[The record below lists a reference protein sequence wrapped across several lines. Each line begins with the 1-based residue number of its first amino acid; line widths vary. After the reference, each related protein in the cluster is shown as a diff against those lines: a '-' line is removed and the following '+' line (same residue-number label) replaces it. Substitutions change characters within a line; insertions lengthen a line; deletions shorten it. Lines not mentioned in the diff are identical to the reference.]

1 MAAMRTLVGRARAG
15 SLRGSD
21 VTTGTITVTNLGDQG
36 AMGVWGVIVPP
47 QVAIVGFGR
56 ITERPW
62 AIDGMLAVRRV
73 VTATL
78 SADHRAS
85 HGHQGARFLRAIA
98 HALENPEG
106 LA

>member
-1 MAAMRTLVGRARAG
+1 
-15 SLRGSD
+15 
-21 VTTGTITVTNLGDQG
+21 
-36 AMGVWGVIVPP
+36 VPP

-62 AIDGMLAVRRV
+62 AVDGMLTVRRV

-85 HGHQGARFLRAIA
+85 HGHHGARFLRAVA
-98 HALENPEG
+98 RALDNPEV